1 MKKTLWTFLLF
12 YCVLLA
18 TAQSGDISVSI
29 YFKGTT
35 TANKWKRIDPAT
47 VAPPLVVPVRQLQQ
61 QVMNDNVF
69 PAGAPTIRAL
79 NPDDFVTIT
88 PGENDA
94 PLPKQFKIPAEKVPA
109 LRSPRVKALPPA
121 FKDAAT
127 HDIRYLDVD
136 QGMGNAYVFGLCE
149 DNKGYLWFAGW
160 IGGVWRY
167 DGVFFTQ
174 FTMNQGLP
182 DDEVTVIYED
192 HEQQLWFGTKN
203 GLAKYDGQ
211 SFTNYIQLPNNSL
224 LDVRAI
230 AEDQDQNIWITSF
243 EGGVYRFDGQYFE
256 RFTTAQGL
264 PSNFVN
270 AIVKGADGRLWFGT
284 AQGLCYFDGRSFT
297 QVKAA
302 DAASEIA
309 ISDLVMDKAGDLWAA
324 AEQGLI
330 RYDGTAFYDYAPVQS
345 ATFSG
350 LFSIAID
357 RMDNVWAGASPGY
370 LWKFDGNFFVRYSEQ
385 EGLSQN
391 DVLDILVDKKAQI
404 WASTY
409 GGGVNKINPNS
420 FTLFTDGDKLTRSTV
435 NYFLEDSRGNL
446 WFATEFDGAVKYDGR
461 TFTYYN
467 RSSGLISDAIQYILE
482 DSAGNLWF
490 ASYVNGVSRFDGTT
504 FTNYTTEHGLAGNAI
519 WAMLEDE
526 QGRIWFATEE
536 NGLCRYDGSTF
547 TYFSETEGLSN
558 NTMPF
563 LYQDQ
568 QNNIWC
574 TGAGGAGVF
583 TGNSF
588 RYFTTADGLSEN
600 NVVTMLQDSRG
611 HYWFGHYNNGISRYD
626 GQSFQP
632 FGKEQGMEDTHVWA
646 VTEDERGNI
655 WVGTEKGLHL
665 FWFPEGVSNP
675 DPIIIPLR
683 RIDGLK
689 GDDIRQA
696 GLYIDPQNQLWAS
709 TGKGVVRL
717 DLDAFYEAMDFSP
730 PSLYLTNLL
739 LNETFSDFTNKAIPA
754 DLPQGVRYD
763 SAAPFQNYPLN
774 LTLPHTI
781 NTVSF
786 EFAAIDFSAP
796 HNIRYQYQLDGLE
809 NSWSET
815 TADNRIDYRSLSF
828 GSYTFKVRAKVEP
841 GDWSEPIAYSFR
853 ILPPWWHTWWAY
865 GVYLVLFAG
874 LLYVGYLF
882 LKRRLLLQNELNLQ
896 AEETRR
902 LKELDAFKSRLYTN
916 ITHEFR
922 TPLTVILG
930 MTQQIRNEPKKYV
943 DNGTRLIESNGKNLL
958 RLINQ
963 LLDLSKLED
972 QSFKLQFQQGNI
984 IPYLRYI
991 TESFHTYANSKN
1003 LSLRFFSN
1011 FESLVMDYDP
1021 EQLQQ
1026 VLTNLISNALKFTPP
1041 DGDIL
1046 VKLTGDD
1053 QQLQIEVRD
1062 TGIGI
1067 AEKDLPNVFDRFYQ
1081 ADDSPTRQGE
1091 GTGIGLAH
1099 TQELVKLMGGMI
1111 EVQSELG
1118 KGTRF
1123 LVTLPVRREAAL
1135 VTVEPQSVANPQL
1148 SALTKDALALS
1159 KSKGNL
1165 PQLLI
1170 IEDNQDVVIYLKTCL
1185 EEQYDLQ
1192 VAYNGKIGLD
1202 KAFEHIPDL
1211 IISDVMM
1218 PEKDGY
1224 EVCDTLK
1231 NDERTSHIPIILLT
1245 AKADAPSKIVGLRR
1259 GADAYLTK
1267 PFDKEELLVRL
1278 EMLVQRQKR
1287 MVAHFSQAFLSTA
1300 PAEEESEEAIQ
1311 IESAF
1316 LQKVQQIV
1324 AAHYQDEDFGL
1335 PQLCQKIGMSRSQLF
1350 RKMKALI
1357 DTSPSAFIRD
1367 YRLNKAKEL
1376 LQTTDLNVSEVA
1388 WQVGFKNVA
1397 HFSKS
1402 FQEHFGYPP
1411 SATDK

>member
-12 YCVLLA
+12 HYMLLA
-18 TAQSGDISVSI
+18 TAQSDDNSVSI
-29 YFKGTT
+29 YSKGTS
-35 TANKWKRIDPAT
+35 TAIKWKRIDPDS
-47 VAPPLVVPVRQLQQ
+47 VASPEVIPVRQAQRREAK
-61 QVMNDNVF
+61 DNVY
-69 PAGAPTIRAL
+69 PVGKPVITTL
-79 NPDDFVTIT
+79 NPADFTTVT
-88 PGENDA
+88 PGENGA
-94 PLPKQFKIPAEKVPA
+94 PMPKRFKIPAEKVPA
-109 LRSPRVKALPPA
+109 LRSPRTKALPPA
-121 FKDAAT
+121 FKDVAT
-127 HDIRYLDVD
+127 HDIRYLDID
-136 QGMGNAYVFGLCE
+136 QGMANSYVFGLCE
-149 DNKGYLWFAGW
+149 DSKGYLWFAGW

-174 FTMNQGLP
+174 FTMREGLP
-182 DDEVTVIYED
+182 DDEVSVIYED
-192 HEQQLWFGTKN
+192 HQQQLWFGTKN
-203 GLAKYDGQ
+203 GLTKYDGQ
-211 SFTNYIQLPNNSL
+211 SFTNYIQLPDHSAFN
-224 LDVRAI
+224 VWTI
-230 AEDQDQNIWITSF
+230 AEDKDHKLWIASLD
-243 EGGVYRFDGQYFE
+243 EGIYRFDGQHFE
-256 RFTTAQGL
+256 HFTTAQGL
-264 PSNFVN
+264 LSNTVS
-270 AIVKGADGRLWFGT
+270 AILKGMDGRLWFAT
-284 AQGLCYFDGRSFT
+284 DQGLCYFDGQSFT
-297 QVKAA
+297 QVRTAEV
-302 DAASEIA
+302 DAPSEFY
-309 ISDLVMDKAGDLWAA
+309 DLTTGEAGDIWAA
-324 AEQGLI
+324 TNRGLT
-330 RYDGTAFYDYAPVQS
+330 RYDGTAFYDYTKRPSFRRPSRLVIDE
-345 ATFSG
+345 SG
-350 LFSIAID
+350 NTWL
-357 RMDNVWAGASPGY
+357 GGSPGS
-370 LWKFDGNFFVRYSEQ
+370 LWKFDGNAFMRYSEK
-385 EGLSQN
+385 EGLSQD
-391 DVLDILVDKKAQI
+391 DVLNILVDQEEQI

-420 FTLFTDGDKLTRSTV
+420 FTQFTDNDLLTRSMV
-435 NYFLEDSRGNL
+435 NQIMEDSADNL
-446 WFATEFDGAVKYDGR
+446 WFATEFNGVVKYDGR
-461 TFTYYN
+461 SFTYYN
-467 RSSGLISDAIQYILE
+467 RSSGLISNSIQYILE

-490 ASYVNGVSRFDGTT
+490 SSFIEGVSKFDGAT
-504 FTNYTTEHGLAGNAI
+504 FTNYTTEQGLAGNQV
-519 WAMLEDE
+519 WSMLEDE
-526 QGRIWFATEE
+526 QGRMWFATEE
-536 NGLCRYDGSTF
+536 NGLCRYDGGTF
-547 TYFSETEGLSN
+547 TQLSETEGLSS

-583 TGNSF
+583 TERAF
-588 RYFTTADGLSEN
+588 RYLSTADSLSEN

-611 HYWFGHYNNGISRYD
+611 HYWFGHFNNGVSRYD

-632 FGKEQGMEDTHVWA
+632 FGKEQGMEDTHIWA
-646 VTEDERGNI
+646 MTKDERGNI

-665 FWFPEGVSNP
+665 FWFPDDASNS
-675 DPIIIPLR
+675 DPTIIPLR
-683 RIDGLK
+683 RIDGMK
-689 GDDIRQA
+689 GEDVRQG
-696 GLYIDPQNQLWAS
+696 GLYIDQRNQLWVA
-709 TGKGVVRL
+709 TGKGVMYL

-730 PSLYLTNLL
+730 PSLYLTNVLL
-739 LNETFSDFTNKAIPA
+739 DETFIDFTNDTILA
-754 DLPQGVRYD
+754 DLPQGIRYD
-763 SAAPFQNYPLN
+763 SAAAFQNYPLN
-774 LTLPHTI
+774 LAMPYNI

-796 HNIRYQYQLDGLE
+796 HKIRYQYQLEGLE
-809 NSWSET
+809 NSWSPT

-828 GSYTFKVRAKVEP
+828 GSYTFKVRAKIGP
-841 GDWSEPIAYSFR
+841 GDWGEPIAYSFR
-853 ILPPWWHTWWAY
+853 ILPPWWHSWWAY
-865 GVYLVLFAG
+865 GLYLMLFAG
-874 LLYVGYLF
+874 LLYLGYLF

-896 AEETRR
+896 AEEARR
-902 LKELDAFKSRLYTN
+902 LKELDTFKSRLYTN
-916 ITHEFR
+916 LTHEFR

-943 DNGTRLIESNGKNLL
+943 DKGTRLIENNGKNLL

-972 QSFKLQFQQGNI
+972 ESFKLQLQQNDI
-984 IPYLRYI
+984 VPYLRYI

-1011 FESLVMDYDP
+1011 RESLLMDYDP

-1041 DGDIL
+1041 DGDVL
-1046 VKLTGDD
+1046 VKLTGGD

-1067 AEKDLPNVFDRFYQ
+1067 AEKDLQHVFDRFYQ
-1081 ADDSPTRQGE
+1081 ADDSSTRKGE

-1099 TQELVKLMGGMI
+1099 TQELVKLMGGTI
-1111 EVQSELG
+1111 DVESEVG

-1123 LVTLPVRREAAL
+1123 LVILPVRREAAL
-1135 VTVEPQSVANPQL
+1135 VTTELQSLANLHL
-1148 SALTKDALALS
+1148 SELS
-1159 KSKGNL
+1159 KDTLTLSVTENDL

-1185 EEQYDLQ
+1185 EGQYDLQ
-1192 VAYNGKIGLD
+1192 VAYNGKIGID
-1202 KAFEHIPDL
+1202 KALEYIPDL
-1211 IISDVMM
+1211 IVSDVMM

-1231 NDERTSHIPIILLT
+1231 NDERTSHIPIVLLT

-1287 MVAHFSQAFLSTA
+1287 MVAHFSQAFLSTR
-1300 PAEEESEEAIQ
+1300 PAEQESEEAIQ
-1311 IESAF
+1311 VESAF

-1324 AAHYQDEDFGL
+1324 AAHYQDENFAL

-1367 YRLNKAKEL
+1367 YRLKQAKEL
-1376 LQTTDLNVSEVA
+1376 LETTDLNVSEVA

-1402 FQEHFGYPP
+1402 FQDHFGHAP
-1411 SATDK
+1411 SATSK